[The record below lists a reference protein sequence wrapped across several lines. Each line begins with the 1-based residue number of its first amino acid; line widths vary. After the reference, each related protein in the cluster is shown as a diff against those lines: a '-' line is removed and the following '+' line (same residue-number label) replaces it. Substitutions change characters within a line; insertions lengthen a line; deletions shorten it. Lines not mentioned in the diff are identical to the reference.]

1 MTRTR
6 LAIFTVLVLAA
17 AAGLGGHGAAASA
30 LTTVPRDIVIGVN
43 RHPVND
49 MEEFAKLTQ
58 GSGDLLLHIR
68 RGEGA
73 LFLLVQ

>member
-1 MTRTR
+1 MAVAKIEPRS
-6 LAIFTVLVLAA
+6 AA
-17 AAGLGGHGAAASA
+17 ARSGLRQG
-30 LTTVPRDIVIGVN
+30 DIVIGVN
-43 RHPVND
+43 RRPVND